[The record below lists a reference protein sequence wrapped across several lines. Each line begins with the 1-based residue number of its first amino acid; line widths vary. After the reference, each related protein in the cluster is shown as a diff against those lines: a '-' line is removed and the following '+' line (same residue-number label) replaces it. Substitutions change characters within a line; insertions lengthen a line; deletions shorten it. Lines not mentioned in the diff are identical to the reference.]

1 MTNNLFSQALK
12 SLRIERGIS
21 QTELAERM
29 FVTRST
35 INRWEKGSRLPDNMM
50 IVKLSEALDVDINI
64 LLNATVDS
72 SEAPNV
78 ILVDDN
84 EIILKGGLPI
94 LEEVLPNA
102 MIFGFTRPS
111 EAVEFA
117 KVNRIAMAFLDIEM
131 GKKSGLDLCRTLL
144 EINPRTNV
152 VYLTAYVGY
161 AFDAWS
167 TGACGFMRKPL
178 TAEGVRYQLTQ
189 LRYPF
194 FVGGA
199 GE

>member
-1 MTNNLFSQALK
+1 MVTNLFSQALK
-12 SLRIERGIS
+12 SLRVERGIT

-50 IVKLSEALDVDINI
+50 IVKLSEALDADINV

-94 LEEVLPNA
+94 LEEALPNA
-102 MIFGFTRPS
+102 MVFGFTRPS
-111 EAVEFA
+111 EAIECA
-117 KVNRIAMAFLDIEM
+117 KANRIALAFLDIEM
-131 GKKSGLDLCRTLL
+131 GKMSGLDLCRALL

-161 AFDAWS
+161 AFDAWG
-167 TGACGFMRKPL
+167 TGASGFMRKPL
-178 TAEGVRYQLTQ
+178 TVEGVRDQLAQ

-194 FVGGA
+194 WTGGT

>member
-1 MTNNLFSQALK
+1 MTTNSFSKALK
-12 SLRIERGIS
+12 SLRVERGIT

-94 LEEVLPNA
+94 LEEALPNA
-102 MIFGFTRPS
+102 MVFGFMRPS
-111 EAVEFA
+111 EAIECA
-117 KVNRIAMAFLDIEM
+117 KANRIALAFLDIEM
-131 GKKSGLDLCRTLL
+131 GKMSGLDLCRALL

-161 AFDAWS
+161 AFDAWG
-167 TGACGFMRKPL
+167 TGASGFMRKPL
-178 TAEGVRYQLTQ
+178 TAEGVRDQLAQ

-194 FVGGA
+194 WTGGT

>member
-194 FVGGA
+194 FVGGT

>member
-1 MTNNLFSQALK
+1 MTTNLFSQALK
-12 SLRIERGIS
+12 SLRVERGIT

-102 MIFGFTRPS
+102 MVFGFTRPS
-111 EAVEFA
+111 EAIECA
-117 KVNRIAMAFLDIEM
+117 KANRIAMAFLDIEL

>member
-131 GKKSGLDLCRTLL
+131 GKKSGFDLCRTLL

-178 TAEGVRYQLTQ
+178 TAEGVRYPLTQ
-189 LRYPF
+189 LRYPCF
-194 FVGGA
+194 IGGA

>member
-1 MTNNLFSQALK
+1 MVTNLFSQALK
-12 SLRIERGIS
+12 SLRVEKGIT

-94 LEEVLPNA
+94 LEEALPNA
-102 MIFGFTRPS
+102 MIFGFTSPS
-111 EAVEFA
+111 RAIECA
-117 KVNRIAMAFLDIEM
+117 KANRIALAFLDIEI
-131 GKKSGLDLCRTLL
+131 GKTSGLDLCRDLL
-144 EINPRTNV
+144 TINPYMNV
-152 VYLTAYVGY
+152 IFLTAYAEY
-161 AFDAWS
+161 SFDAWD
-167 TGACGFMRKPL
+167 TGACGFLLKPISEEAVKKQL
-178 TAEGVRYQLTQ
+178 AKLRFSLRGGDGV
-189 LRYPF
+189 
-194 FVGGA
+194 
-199 GE
+199 

>member
-1 MTNNLFSQALK
+1 MANSLFSKVLK
-12 SLRIERGIS
+12 RLRTERGIS

-35 INRWEKGSRLPDNMM
+35 INRWENGSRLPDNMM

-72 SEAPNV
+72 TEAPNV

-94 LEEVLPNA
+94 LEEALPNA
-102 MIFGFTRPS
+102 LVFGFTRPS
-111 EAVEFA
+111 EAVACA
-117 KVNRIAMAFLDIEM
+117 KANRIAMAFLDIEM
-131 GKKSGLDLCRTLL
+131 GKTSGLDLCRTLL

-178 TAEGVRYQLTQ
+178 TAEGVRNQLTQ

-194 FVGGA
+194 WTGGT

>member
-50 IVKLSEALDVDINI
+50 IVKLSEALDVNINI

-194 FVGGA
+194 FVGGT

>member
-1 MTNNLFSQALK
+1 MVTNLFSQALK
-12 SLRIERGIS
+12 SLRVEKGIT

-64 LLNATVDS
+64 LLNATVDN
-72 SEAPNV
+72 SESPNV

-94 LEEVLPNA
+94 LEEALPNA
-102 MIFGFTRPS
+102 MVFGFTRPS
-111 EAVEFA
+111 EAVACA
-117 KVNRIAMAFLDIEM
+117 KANRIAMAFLDIEM
-131 GKKSGLDLCRTLL
+131 GKTSGLDLCRTLL

-178 TAEGVRYQLTQ
+178 TVEGVRDQLAQ

-194 FVGGA
+194 WPGGT

>member
-1 MTNNLFSQALK
+1 MTTNLFSKALK
-12 SLRIERGIS
+12 SLRVDRGMT
-21 QTELAERM
+21 QTDLAERM

-35 INRWEKGSRLPDNMM
+35 INRWEKGNRLPDNMM

-94 LEEVLPNA
+94 LEEALPNA
-102 MIFGFTRPS
+102 MVYGFTRPS
-111 EAVEFA
+111 HAIECA
-117 KVNRIAMAFLDIEM
+117 KANRIALAFLDIEM
-131 GKKSGLDLCRTLL
+131 GKTSGLDLCRALL

-152 VYLTAYVGY
+152 MYLTAYVGY
-161 AFDAWS
+161 ALDAWG
-167 TGACGFMRKPL
+167 TGASGFMRKPL
-178 TAEGVRYQLTQ
+178 TAEGVRDQLTQ

-194 FVGGA
+194 WTGGTV
-199 GE
+199 E

>member
-131 GKKSGLDLCRTLL
+131 GKKSGFDLCRTLL

-194 FVGGA
+194 FVGGT

>member
-12 SLRIERGIS
+12 SLRVERGIT

-111 EAVEFA
+111 EAIECA
-117 KVNRIAMAFLDIEM
+117 KANRIAMAFLDIEL